1 MKTKILISI
10 SLVIILILF
19 SYYFENT
26 SMSVIGKEVLI
37 PIYSV
42 DTPDKKIALSFDV
55 NWAEKDN
62 LYSILDIL
70 DKYNINAT
78 FFIIGAWVEYEEE
91 NVAKL
96 KAISERGHEIGNHSY
111 KHPSFTKISEQK
123 IKEELK
129 KTSEVIKKYT
139 DKEIKLFRFPS
150 GDYNVQSYRTV
161 LEEGYI
167 GVQWSVDSVDWKES
181 GEEIEYIRV
190 KKNIKP
196 GSIVLF
202 HNNAKYTPKNL
213 EKIIKECINEG
224 YTFVKIGELIYE
236 NEFYVDENGI
246 KHKKIKK

>member
-55 NWAEKDN
+55 NWTEKDN

-111 KHPSFTKISEQK
+111 IHPNFTKISHERMADE
-123 IKEELK
+123 IK
-129 KTSEVIKKYT
+129 KTEDIVYAATGSKT
-139 DKEIKLFRFPS
+139 KLFRFPS
-150 GDYNVQSYRTV
+150 GDYNAEANKVV
-161 LEEGYI
+161 L
-167 GVQWSVDSVDWKES
+167 
-181 GEEIEYIRV
+181 
-190 KKNIKP
+190 
-196 GSIVLF
+196 
-202 HNNAKYTPKNL
+202 
-213 EKIIKECINEG
+213 NEG
-224 YTFVKIGELIYE
+224 FIS
-236 NEFYVDENGI
+236 
-246 KHKKIKK
+246 KKFATSPK